1 MRKILLPPGFLDVMG
16 RAWREWGYL
25 PLESKEDFAKL
36 PAQAMREV
44 LEAYCICGVGYVF
57 TFDFHPDLAE
67 CCHRLKMY
75 YVAWLADF
83 PCSELWS
90 KYARSGYSRIFAF
103 DRSQYQMQRKR
114 HIPHIWHLPLCTDVE
129 GLRKAAGEGAGGG
142 RKYGTDVSFVGNLYK
157 DREHSLYD
165 RISYFPPYI
174 RGYLDA
180 LMEAQHSIWGRDL
193 LWNGITESMWQQIRT
208 YVKLDVRDTYEEGVF
223 ESMFVNMLGQ
233 KLAQME
239 RMEVC
244 TYLARHYDFA
254 LYTDSDTSF
263 EPDIRNCGKVGY
275 LSEMPQVFY
284 NSKINIHIT
293 SRSIP
298 SGISLRVLDV
308 LACEG
313 FLLTNYQPEI
323 AEHFEDGKDLVMY
336 EDFSDLYRKIDYYLV
351 HEKERKAIAHTGY
364 LKVKER
370 FDYRQGIGKIAEILQ
385 AVDGR
390 KGA

>member
-1 MRKILLPPGFLDVMG
+1 MRKILLPPGLPG
-16 RAWREWGYL
+16 ALERAWREWGYL
-25 PLESKEDFAKL
+25 PLEAAEDFAEL
-36 PAQAMREV
+36 SEQAMREV
-44 LEAYCICGVGYVF
+44 LEAYCVYGVEYVF

-67 CCHRLKMY
+67 CCHSLKVY
-75 YVAWLADF
+75 YVAWLADC
-83 PCSELWS
+83 PCSTLWS
-90 KYARSGYSRIFAF
+90 KYARSRYCRIFAF
-103 DRSQYQMQRKR
+103 DRFQYQMQRER
-114 HIPHIWHLPLCTDVE
+114 HISHIWHLPLCTDVQ
-129 GLRKAAGEGAGGG
+129 GLRRVAEERIDRGK
-142 RKYGTDVSFVGNLYK
+142 KYGADISFVGSLYN

-180 LMEAQHSIWGRDL
+180 LMESQHRIWGRDL
-193 LWNGITESMWQQIRT
+193 LWDSITDPIWRQIRAC
-208 YVKLDVRDTYEEGVF
+208 VKLDVRDTYEEGVF
-223 ESMFVNMLGQ
+223 ESMFINMLGQ
-233 KLAQME
+233 KLAQTE
-239 RMEVC
+239 RMEMC
-244 TYLARHYDFA
+244 AYLARHYDFA

-263 EPDIRNCGKVGY
+263 DPGIRNCGKVGY
-275 LSEMPQVFY
+275 LSEMPLVFY

-298 SGISLRVLDV
+298 SGMSLRVLDV

-323 AEHFEDGKDLVMY
+323 AEYFEDGKDLVMY
-336 EDFSDLYRKIDYYLV
+336 EDFPDLYRKIDYYLV
-351 HEKERKAIAHTGY
+351 HERERKTIAHAGY

-385 AVDGR
+385 AEGGQ